1 MLLRESAGKRYRRQ
15 SRDLKGLKGSRRAS
29 KDFGVPT
36 MDVGEPRAELKGLQE
51 TRKGLR
57 GQGRSERQ
65 PEALYRASRLFSVS
79 QQE

>member
-1 MLLRESAGKRYRRQ
+1 
-15 SRDLKGLKGSRRAS
+15 
-29 KDFGVPT
+29 

-65 PEALYRASRLFSVS
+65 PEALYRAFFLSLNKSELGSRGTEKENEWSTHPYAVVP
-79 QQE
+79 